1 MKAEFQTLALVGRI
15 DDPRIAESMHTIAAH
30 ASLRGARVLVED
42 AHDLTAEIDKAI
54 AKIGLLIL
62 IGEPVFEQTASE
74 FSPTATLKITTA
86 VAIGEVPVVWRT
98 NESRPKARDVALLL
112 TQLLHNLK
120 IPGFANLRVTHCQ
133 FVPDKKRQLFEL
145 SLETAMTTTPLP

>member
-1 MKAEFQTLALVGRI
+1 MATLNDLTQGIYNRI
-15 DDPRIAESMHTIAAH
+15 TTAQQPSGAAPQLNG
-30 ASLRGARVLVED
+30 ASVLVED

-98 NESRPKARDVALLL
+98 NDSRPKARDVALLL

-133 FVPDKKRQLFEL
+133 FVPDRKRQLFEL
-145 SLETAMTTTPLP
+145 SLETFMTAAPLP

>member
-1 MKAEFQTLALVGRI
+1 MATLNDLTEGIYNRI
-15 DDPRIAESMHTIAAH
+15 TTAQQPSGSAPQLNG
-30 ASLRGARVLVED
+30 ASVLVED
-42 AHDLTAEIDKAI
+42 AHDLATEFDKAI

-98 NESRPKARDVALLL
+98 NAARPKAQDVALLL

-133 FVPDKKRQLFEL
+133 FVPDKKRQLFEVTI
-145 SLETAMTTTPLP
+145 ETSMTAAPLA

>member
-1 MKAEFQTLALVGRI
+1 MATLNDLTQGIYNRI
-15 DDPRIAESMHTIAAH
+15 TAAQLPSGSAPQLNG
-30 ASLRGARVLVED
+30 ASVLVED
-42 AHDLTAEIDKAI
+42 AHDLTMEIDKAI

-120 IPGFANLRVTHCQ
+120 IPGLTNLRVTHCQ
-133 FVPDKKRQLFEL
+133 FVPDKKRQLFEVTI
-145 SLETAMTTTPLP
+145 ETSMTVAPLT